1 MKNISILGSTG
12 SIGTQAL
19 DVVKANPGAFAVCAL
34 TAGSN
39 SALLERQARA
49 FRPALAVL
57 RDERA
62 AADLRGR
69 LADTPTRVEW
79 GEEGL
84 LYAASLEQADL
95 VLNALVGIA
104 GLRPTVAALE
114 SGHTLAL
121 ANKESLVC
129 AGSIVMELARKAGKA
144 ILPVDSEHSAIFQS
158 LGGRPLGEIR
168 RILLTASGGPFFGK
182 SSEELRRVTPADALK
197 HPNWS
202 MGSKITID
210 SATMMN
216 KGFEVIEALWL
227 FGVKP
232 EQVEVLVHRES
243 ILHSA
248 VEFAD
253 HCVMAQLSLP
263 DMRLPIQYALTYPQR
278 MQATWPALD
287 LTRVGSLTF
296 CAPDRAAFPSLAL
309 CEEAG
314 RVGGNRGAV
323 INAANEVAVELF
335 LKGKIGYTS
344 IYELARL
351 AAEGSPFIAAPTLN
365 DIFAA
370 DAQVREE
377 TRRRAESI

>member
-1 MKNISILGSTG
+1 MKKLSILGSTG

-19 DVVKANPGAFAVCAL
+19 EVVRANPGAFSVCAL
-34 TAGSN
+34 TAGRN

-49 FRPALAVL
+49 FRPALVVL
-57 RDERA
+57 RDEQA

-69 LADTPTRVEW
+69 LADTPIRVEW

-84 LYAASLEQADL
+84 QHAARLEQADL

-129 AGSIVMELARKAGKA
+129 AGSIVMDLARRKGAA
-144 ILPVDSEHSAIFQS
+144 IVPVDSEHSAIYQS
-158 LGGRPLGEIR
+158 LGGRPNSEIR
-168 RILLTASGGPFFGK
+168 RILLTASGGPFFGR
-182 SSEELRRVTPADALK
+182 SRRELAHVTAADALK

-202 MGSKITID
+202 MGNKITID

-216 KGFEVIEALWL
+216 KGFEVLEALWL
-227 FGVKP
+227 FDVKP
-232 EQVEVLVHRES
+232 QQVTVLVHRES

-253 HCVMAQLSLP
+253 NCVMAQLSPP
-263 DMRLPIQYALTYPQR
+263 DMRLPIQYALTVPQR
-278 MQATWPALD
+278 LAATWPALD
-287 LTRVGSLTF
+287 LARVGRLTF
-296 CAPDRAAFPSLAL
+296 CEPDREAFPALAL

-335 LKGKIGYTS
+335 LQGKIGYTAL
-344 IYELARL
+344 YELARQ
-351 AAEGSPFIAAPTLN
+351 AVEEAPWIERPTLE
-365 DIFAA
+365 DIFET
-370 DAQVREE
+370 DAQVRRQ
-377 TRRRAESI
+377 TRRRAEA